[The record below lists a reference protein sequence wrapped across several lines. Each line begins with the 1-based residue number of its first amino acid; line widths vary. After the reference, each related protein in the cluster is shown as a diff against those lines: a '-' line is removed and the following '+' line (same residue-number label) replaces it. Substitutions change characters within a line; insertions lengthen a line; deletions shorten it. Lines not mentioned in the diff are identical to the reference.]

1 MFKCG
6 VCRDSIRQS
15 AGPPFDRDMSRVDSG
30 RFPIFEA
37 SYSSVTCS
45 SCPMRSARDVQNRT
59 WIQIRSVPCP
69 ALPPAIASYL
79 TKVGKHPQRQR
90 TSFWPGKVSRPGNS
104 HFQIRRIMSIQD
116 NNDPGFHG
124 SPEGSWNLSFF
135 RLCFRSRRRLHSHHT
150 GASGSS

>member
-15 AGPPFDRDMSRVDSG
+15 AGPPFDRDVSRVDSG

-59 WIQIRSVPCP
+59 WIQIRSVPCSTV
-69 ALPPAIASYL
+69 PPAIASYL
-79 TKVGKHPQRQR
+79 TKVLQTARRKYRPCNTRSVEGRALRQGR
-90 TSFWPGKVSRPGNS
+90 SRARELSFSNTKDYV
-104 HFQIRRIMSIQD
+104 
-116 NNDPGFHG
+116 DPGYRL
-124 SPEGSWNLSFF
+124 EGELKSYTCKIAQFKVVPY
-135 RLCFRSRRRLHSHHT
+135 RS
-150 GASGSS
+150 

>member
-15 AGPPFDRDMSRVDSG
+15 AGPPFDRDVSRVDSG

-69 ALPPAIASYL
+69 ALPACNCVVLNESWQTPAAATDEFL
-79 TKVGKHPQRQR
+79 AREG
-90 TSFWPGKVSRPGNS
+90 FAPGNS